1 MFKNKGSKVAAT
13 VSIAVAGIIT
23 TVNNFFN
30 TTAEEFSADNDEAI
44 ATDDVQTA
52 RRSDTELEKFV
63 DNTEDSDS
71 VINVE
76 DIEDEDTK
84 ETEEVEEEIVQEEDN
99 KEEVETNVEN
109 SQNLA
114 VENNQSSETTAT
126 DTSTNTTSSGNNSTP
141 TQRVERA
148 TNNSAEAEERAAQE
162 KAQREA
168 EEKAAQERA
177 QREAEEKAA
186 QEQAARE
193 AREAE
198 ERRAAEEAERKR
210 AESLKIHS
218 RALFLNGQPV
228 GQNARGDIWFYQGQ
242 LSGTVE
248 YQNDSGAR
256 RTVSVQSVEVNSN
269 MIGVNDGISYASE
282 ASGSISPVVVTQL
295 ANGNILL
302 QILR

>member
-1 MFKNKGSKVAAT
+1 MFKKIGKGSKVAAS
-13 VSIAVAGIIT
+13 VSVAVAGMIT
-23 TVNNFFN
+23 MVNNFFN
-30 TTAEEFSADNDEAI
+30 TTAEEYSADNDEVI

-52 RRSDTELEKFV
+52 RRSDTELERFV
-63 DNTEDSDS
+63 GNTEDSDS

-76 DIEDEDTK
+76 DTE
-84 ETEEVEEEIVQEEDN
+84 ETEEDEVQTEEETVQENNQED
-99 KEEVETNVEN
+99 EVEVVGTEVDNA
-109 SQNLA
+109 QDLA
-114 VENNQSSETTAT
+114 VESNQTVQTTHT
-126 DTSTNTTSSGNNSTP
+126 NTNTSTTSSGNSSAP
-141 TQRVERA
+141 TQRVEHA
-148 TNNSAEAEERAAQE
+148 TNNSAEAERQ
-162 KAQREA
+162 AQREA
-168 EEKAAQERA
+168 EERAAQERA

-186 QEQAARE
+186 QEQA

-248 YQNDSGAR
+248 YQNDSGVR
-256 RTVSVQSVEVNSN
+256 RAVSVQSVEVNSN

-302 QILR
+302 QILK

>member
-1 MFKNKGSKVAAT
+1 MFKKIGVLVTEGLKIGKGSKVAAS
-13 VSIAVAGIIT
+13 VGIAVAGMIT
-23 TVNNFFN
+23 MVNNFFN
-30 TTAEEFSADNDEAI
+30 TTAEEFSADNNEVI

-52 RRSDTELEKFV
+52 RRSDTELEKIV
-63 DNTEDSDS
+63 GNTEDSDS
-71 VINVE
+71 VIDVE
-76 DIEDEDTK
+76 DTE
-84 ETEEVEEEIVQEEDN
+84 ETEEDEVQTEEETISEEDN

-126 DTSTNTTSSGNNSTP
+126 DTSTNTTSG
-141 TQRVERA
+141 
-148 TNNSAEAEERAAQE
+148 TNNSAEAERQAQQRAQREAEERAAQE
-162 KAQREA
+162 KAQRDA
-168 EEKAAQERA
+168 EERAAQERA
-177 QREAEEKAA
+177 Q
-186 QEQAARE
+186 
-193 AREAE
+193 REAE

-248 YQNDSGAR
+248 YQNDSGVR

-269 MIGVNDGISYASE
+269 MIGVNDGISYATE

-302 QILR
+302 QILK